1 MFCTRCGKYNVQ
13 GATECKYCGHKR
25 FSDVNVVSG
34 VNTYGKSKTTE
45 GVLMALFLG
54 VLGLIIG
61 LLIYPSNSYERQT
74 FLSGWTKT
82 FVVMLII
89 GVLLVV
95 FTVGCVSCALL

>member
-13 GATECKYCGHKR
+13 GATECKYCGNKR

-34 VNTYGKSKTTE
+34 INSNRAKNTE
-45 GVLMALFLG
+45 GVLLALFLG

-82 FVVMLII
+82 FVATLII

-95 FTVGCVSCALL
+95 FTVGCVSCTLL

>member
-13 GATECKYCGHKR
+13 GTTECKYCGNKS
-25 FSDVNVVSG
+25 FSDVNIVSG
-34 VNTYGKSKTTE
+34 INGNRSKNTE

-82 FVVMLII
+82 FVVTLII
-89 GVLLVV
+89 CVLLVV
-95 FTVGCVSCALL
+95 LTLGCVTCALL